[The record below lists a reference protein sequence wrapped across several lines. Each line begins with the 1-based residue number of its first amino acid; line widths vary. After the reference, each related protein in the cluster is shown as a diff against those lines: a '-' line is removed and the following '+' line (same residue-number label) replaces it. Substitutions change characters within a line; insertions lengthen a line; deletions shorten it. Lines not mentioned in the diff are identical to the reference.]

1 MNTLAK
7 FIAAMLIFGTN
18 GLLARRISLGGAEI
32 VLLRTLLGSC
42 FLIGLGLLRRDLRL
56 VGLRADKVPATL
68 GGAALGLN
76 WVCLF
81 IAYQTAGV
89 SLSTLVYYCGPM
101 LVLALSPLLF
111 REKLTWNKIAAI
123 AAVALGMIFI
133 SGEIERGSD
142 LAVGLLWAAG
152 AAGFYALVIIANK
165 RVQHLSGIHCAMYE
179 LIVSFFVVLAFLAV
193 TGARLPVIPA
203 GSELPWVLVLGLVN
217 TGLAYYLYFSAMQRL
232 SGQTV
237 ALLCYIDPLTALVLS
252 ALVLHERLLPLQ
264 IAGAALILGGA
275 CLGELRLRRRGA

>member
-1 MNTLAK
+1 MEAASGPVVALVGNPNVGKSTLFNALTHLRQHTGNWPGK
-7 FIAAMLIFGTN
+7 TVEVARGSFSHRGVTYTLIDLPGAYSLHPGSAEEEVTRDFLLSGEAEVTLVVVDATCLERNLPLVLQVMETAWPVAVCVNLMDEAARKQIHIDLPK
-18 GLLARRISLGGAEI
+18 LQD
-32 VLLRTLLGSC
+32 LLGC
-42 FLIGLGLLRRDLRL
+42 P
-56 VGLRADKVPATL
+56 V
-68 GGAALGLN
+68 
-76 WVCLF
+76 
-81 IAYQTAGV
+81 AG
-89 SLSTLVYYCGPM
+89 
-101 LVLALSPLLF
+101 
-111 REKLTWNKIAAI
+111 
-123 AAVALGMIFI
+123 
-133 SGEIERGSD
+133 
-142 LAVGLLWAAG
+142 AAG

-193 TGARLPVIPA
+193 TGARLPVITA

-217 TGLAYYLYFSAMQRL
+217 TGLAYYLYFSAMQCL

-275 CLGELRLRRRGA
+275 CLGELRLRRRGT

>member
-101 LVLALSPLLF
+101 LVMALSPLLF

-123 AAVALGMIFI
+123 AAVALGMVFI
-133 SGEIERGSD
+133 SGEIDRGSD
-142 LAVGLLWAAG
+142 LASGLLWAAG
-152 AAGFYALVIIANK
+152 AA
-165 RVQHLSGIHCAMYE
+165 
-179 LIVSFFVVLAFLAV
+179 
-193 TGARLPVIPA
+193 
-203 GSELPWVLVLGLVN
+203 
-217 TGLAYYLYFSAMQRL
+217 
-232 SGQTV
+232 
-237 ALLCYIDPLTALVLS
+237 
-252 ALVLHERLLPLQ
+252 
-264 IAGAALILGGA
+264 LILS
-275 CLGELRLRRRGA
+275 LIHI